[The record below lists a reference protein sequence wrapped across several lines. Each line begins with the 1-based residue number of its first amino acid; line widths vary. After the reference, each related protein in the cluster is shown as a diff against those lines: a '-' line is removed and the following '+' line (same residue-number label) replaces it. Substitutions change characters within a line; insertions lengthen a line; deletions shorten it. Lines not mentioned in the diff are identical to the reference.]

1 MDKELTEITPSNLGD
16 VEVNTAKH
24 ASAEEAKA
32 AAAAEKEA
40 KQNYYIDPLE
50 QDAAMEKRRQELEEQ
65 KRKDTSNDTD
75 DAIAIKEEAPIEE
88 SIRPDMNVNGFFSAG
103 QTATKQGIMNRSASK
118 GTVTFCMLFGIINAI
133 YSAFYIILL
142 VSSAFDTNWFTGWIY
157 AIVFVLTLI
166 VLINSLRS
174 MKSQKDDIKR
184 KAMIGIFGSIIS
196 IVPLFAWIIHWI
208 LTTF

>member
-24 ASAEEAKA
+24 ASTEEAKA

-65 KRKDTSNDTD
+65 KKKTTSFNTD
-75 DAIAIKEEAPIEE
+75 DTAAAEEEA
-88 SIRPDMNVNGFFSAG
+88 SSDDNIRPDMNVNGFFSAG

-142 VSSAFDTNWFTGWIY
+142 VSSALNWFTGWIY
-157 AIVFVLTLI
+157 AVVFVLTLI
-166 VLINSLRS
+166 VLVNSLRS

-196 IVPLFAWIIHWI
+196 IIPLFAWIINWI
-208 LTTF
+208 LTTI

>member
-1 MDKELTEITPSNLGD
+1 MDKELTEITPSDLGD

-65 KRKDTSNDTD
+65 KKKTTSFDSNET
-75 DAIAIKEEAPIEE
+75 APAEEEAPVDE

-103 QTATKQGIMNRSASK
+103 QTAAKQGIFNRTASK
-118 GTVTFCMLFGIINAI
+118 GTVTFCMVFGVINAI
-133 YSAFYIILL
+133 YSAFYIIML
-142 VSSAFDTNWFTGWIY
+142 VSSAFDIHWFTGWIY
-157 AIVFVLTLI
+157 AIVFILTLI
-166 VLINSLRS
+166 VLVNSLRS
-174 MKSQKDDIKR
+174 LKSQKDDIKR

-196 IVPLFAWIIHWI
+196 FIPLFAWIIHWI
-208 LTTF
+208 ITII